1 MGGDDVP
8 NWLGENNVPLDQ
20 QPAVR
25 VECGEN
31 SVTSSWGVGTENVV
45 SLGLETSG
53 MVGSEGMADMDLDL
67 AVKNWTE

>member
-1 MGGDDVP
+1 MDDVP
-8 NWLGENNVPLDQ
+8 NWLGENNVPLVQ

-25 VECGEN
+25 VECREN
-31 SVTSSWGVGTENVV
+31 SVTSRGAVGTENVV

-53 MVGSEGMADMDLDL
+53 MVGSEGMADMDLER